1 MVRKPRKKII
11 IFTDLDGTLLD
22 MDTYSFDEAKNA
34 LRIIELVKTPL
45 ILCSSKTRKEIEVY
59 RERLKNFHPFISEN
73 GGAVFIPPNYFKRK
87 YFFDRNE
94 KDYKII
100 EIGVEYSRLIPIFS
114 ELKKNTGLKLR
125 GFSEMKVEEI
135 IKLTGLPEEEAKL
148 AKEREYSESFLLVN
162 KTEETVKILYDTA
175 KRMGLTLTE
184 GGRFFNLS
192 IGNDKGKAIKK
203 LMNIFRREI
212 GKDTLTLGL
221 GDSMNDLP
229 LLKAV
234 DFPVLIRRKDRSVE
248 WGIKLKLENVKI
260 SRVPGPAGWDEEVE
274 EFLFKYY

>member
-1 MVRKPRKKII
+1 MKEIITKKNII

-22 MDTYSFDEAKNA
+22 MDTYSFDEAKDA
-34 LRIIELVKTPL
+34 LRMIEWVKIPL

-59 RERLKNFHPFISEN
+59 RERLKNNDPFISEN
-73 GGAVFIPPNYFKRK
+73 GGAVFIPKQYFRK
-87 YFFDRNE
+87 DYLFDKIE

-100 EIGVEYSRLIPIFS
+100 EIGVEYKKLIAIFS

-148 AKEREYSESFLLVN
+148 AKQREYSESFLLGN
-162 KTEETVKILYDTA
+162 KNEETVKILNDTA
-175 KRMGLTLTE
+175 IKMGLTLTE

-192 IGNDKGKAIKK
+192 ISNDKGKAIKR
-203 LMNIFRREI
+203 LMNIFKKEI

-221 GDSMNDLP
+221 GDSLNDLP
-229 LLKAV
+229 LLKSV
-234 DFPVLIRRKDRSVE
+234 DFPVLIRKKDRRFE
-248 WGIKLKLENVKI
+248 YRIKLKNLKI
-260 SRVPGPAGWDEEVE
+260 SSLPGPAGWDEEVTD
-274 EFLFKYY
+274 FLFKYY